1 MKSKI
6 PALLL
11 SLAVALGLWLYV
23 VTNVSPESEQSYTGI
38 PVVFE
43 NENSLLDRGLMLV
56 SGEDATSPLWTCLK
70 ALSLKLTR

>member
-43 NENSLLDRGLMLV
+43 NENSLL
-56 SGEDATSPLWTCLK
+56 
-70 ALSLKLTR
+70 